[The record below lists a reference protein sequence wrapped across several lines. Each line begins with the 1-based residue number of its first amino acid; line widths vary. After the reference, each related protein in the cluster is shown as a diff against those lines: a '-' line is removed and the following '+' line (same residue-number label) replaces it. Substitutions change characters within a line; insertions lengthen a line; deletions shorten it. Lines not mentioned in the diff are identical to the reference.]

1 MDLAG
6 GVRQTPSQIAYPK
19 TCTSKE
25 YGLRFRLPNPPVRK
39 SNLNVELAWAICGI
53 AQLELSGCG
62 LTPKG
67 KLLLGEIYLPPPPV
81 SPTLKKILFQWH
93 WQSGAS
99 RKLLGIKSNWWCSG
113 SGSAKQCRALEIKG
127 TSSTGTSSWY
137 KQWRASKPPQLVPTL
152 NFDFISTHNGICP
165 PLPCVTC

>member
-1 MDLAG
+1 MHLQ
-6 GVRQTPSQIAYPK
+6 RIWPEIS
-19 TCTSKE
+19 
-25 YGLRFRLPNPPVRK
+25 
-39 SNLNVELAWAICGI
+39 I
-53 AQLELSGCG
+53 AQPTCEEIKSKRGVG
-62 LTPKG
+62 LGHLWNCATGIIRMWSDPQ
-67 KLLLGEIYLPPPPV
+67 GEAAFGGNSPPPV
-81 SPTLKKILFQWH
+81 SPTLKKFLFQWH